1 MPNSPQNFNLLNH
14 FIWENLNN
22 FLVLDQFKAKLDQ
35 IEKRICELDVPD
47 ADISG
52 SKAHEWMTVTNDCDG
67 VDK

>member
-1 MPNSPQNFNLLNH
+1 
-14 FIWENLNN
+14 
-22 FLVLDQFKAKLDQ
+22 LDQ

>member
-1 MPNSPQNFNLLNH
+1 MNGEH
-14 FIWENLNN
+14 GEREKEK
-22 FLVLDQFKAKLDQ
+22 DQFKAKLDQ